1 MSGRCFL
8 SVKSIGADQSAAE
21 VQSIQEIFERGDF
34 VGFGR
39 DFDLTADDFGLGIQG
54 AEQLDRLAVYF
65 GGGADAFAIDG
76 QGADAQILEMR
87 AKPATDNAVQFGRVQ
102 TLEHA
107 ADRAFAGS
115 QEFAGFAAARGAQAA
130 ELVLIEGLGKFTDV
144 DETVIAGNH
153 GGRSNRDDGGN
164 FSMTPAFVT
173 TGIVQGLQLL

>member
-21 VQSIQEIFERGDF
+21 VQSVQEIFERGDF

-54 AEQLDRLAVYF
+54 AEQLDGLAVDF

-87 AKPATDNAVQFGRVQ
+87 AKPATEAKSALKSFGNSVIISWPPTPCRRDGNASGM
-102 TLEHA
+102 
-107 ADRAFAGS
+107 S
-115 QEFAGFAAARGAQAA
+115 QWP
-130 ELVLIEGLGKFTDV
+130 
-144 DETVIAGNH
+144 H
-153 GGRSNRDDGGN
+153 G
-164 FSMTPAFVT
+164 P
-173 TGIVQGLQLL
+173 